1 MNYEYI
7 LEKTYRNTFSFQKV
21 GNWKKLKILHISVEA
36 EHKSGENL
44 RYIIDPNLTDMNV
57 IKTT

>member
-1 MNYEYI
+1 MNYQYI
-7 LEKTYRNTFSFQKV
+7 LEKTSKYILLSKSRKLE
-21 GNWKKLKILHISVEA
+21 KLKILHISVEA